1 MRRTQELLGQQKTSR
16 TAERDIEHSADQKR
30 NADGVLHLLA
40 GLACPAPRDNWADGR
55 ANAARSKQHADAGG
69 GFAGHRKDSLA
80 EDCQQ
85 SQDAAANAPRR
96 LYHQVSKYSRAML
109 DITRAFDCV
118 ADAERLA

>member
-1 MRRTQELLGQQKTSR
+1 MRRQQEQQGQHKTTR
-16 TAERDIEHSADQKR
+16 TAERDIEHSADQER
-30 NADGVLHLLA
+30 NANGVLHLLA
-40 GLACPAPRDNWADGR
+40 SFTRPAPRDDWADGR

-109 DITRAFDCV
+109 DITRA
-118 ADAERLA
+118 